1 MRKVA
6 LGCGVAALLTI
17 AVVIAVVALSGRAV
31 QEKQAETEAQEE
43 VSVHVS
49 GTDGTPFSGFYG
61 TASSGTTTVDGIVPQ
76 EYSVDVEGL
85 FDKVSATFQKKTQDQ
100 AVLTVQILSDGEV
113 MEEQTTNAAF
123 GVANVSWNTNEG

>member
-17 AVVIAVVALSGRAV
+17 AVLIAVVALSGRPV
-31 QEKQAETEAQEE
+31 QEKQAETEAQE
-43 VSVHVS
+43 VSVHVT
-49 GTDGTPFSGFYG
+49 GTDGTPFSGYYG
-61 TASSGTTTVDGIVPQ
+61 TASSGTTTVDGVVPQ

-100 AVLTVQILSDGEV
+100 AELTVQILSDGEV

>member
-31 QEKQAETEAQEE
+31 QEKQAETEAQE
-43 VSVHVS
+43 VSVHVT

-61 TASSGTTTVDGIVPQ
+61 TASSGTTTVDGVVPQ

-85 FDKVSATFQKKTQDQ
+85 FDKVSATFRKKTQDQ

-113 MEEQTTNAAF
+113 MEEQSTNAAF

>member
-31 QEKQAETEAQEE
+31 QEKQAETEAQE

-61 TASSGTTTVDGIVPQ
+61 TASSGTTTVDGVVPQ

-100 AVLTVQILSDGEV
+100 AVLTVKILSDGEV
-113 MEEQTTNAAF
+113 MEEQSTNAAF